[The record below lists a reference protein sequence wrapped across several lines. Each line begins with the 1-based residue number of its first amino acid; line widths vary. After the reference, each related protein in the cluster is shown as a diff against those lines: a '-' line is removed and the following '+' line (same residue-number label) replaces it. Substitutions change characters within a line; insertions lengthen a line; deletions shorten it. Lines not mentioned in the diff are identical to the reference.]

1 MTMMVRHW
9 DTFRAAVVAD
19 RQRATSRLRTDETDF
34 LPAALEII
42 ERPVSPTA
50 RMTSW
55 VLMIALVISITWAT
69 FGRLDI
75 VVSAPGQVS
84 PSEDV
89 KIIQAADTG
98 VVRAIHVHDNQSVRA
113 GQPLIDLDPTVSA
126 ADVRQVEEGYEAA
139 ALDAAR
145 ARAMLS
151 ALDGHG
157 LRFVPPAG
165 TPADVVSTQVALAA
179 AELEAIVGAS
189 SMHGADRR
197 VAQAARAEAR
207 LRAVKLSE
215 SVAIVA
221 QEVAANAELLSKGYV
236 SKLRFLELQRQQS
249 ALIRDRD
256 IAFETSRK
264 ADAQIASADGTL
276 RQANG
281 DARAK
286 VLSALAKSETE
297 VRLRREELVR
307 VRHRTGL
314 QRLVSPIDGMVSQLA
329 VHTVGGVIEL
339 AKPIMVVVPS
349 AGRLIGQVKI
359 PTRDAGFVRV
369 GQPVAVKL
377 AAFPFTRYG
386 TARGRV
392 ESISPD
398 SIHDDTLGLVFIARI
413 AVERRISGRGGQ
425 PIALTPGMEITA
437 DIRTGRRSIMNF
449 LVSPLQEVLL
459 KAGRER

>member
-9 DTFRAAVVAD
+9 DTFRAAVAAD
-19 RQRATSRLRTDETDF
+19 RQRATSAFRTDETDF

-50 RMTSW
+50 RITAW
-55 VLMIALVISITWAT
+55 VLVIALAVAIAWAT

-75 VVSAPGQVS
+75 VVSAPGQVF
-84 PSEDV
+84 PSDDV

-98 VVRAIHVHDNQSVRA
+98 VVRAIHVHDNQPVRA
-113 GQPLIDLDPTVSA
+113 GQALVDLDPTVSA
-126 ADVRQVEEGYEAA
+126 ADVRQGEEGLKAA
-139 ALDAAR
+139 ELDAAR

-151 ALDGHG
+151 ALDGRG

-165 TPADVVSTQVALAA
+165 TPTDVASTQAALAR
-179 AELEAIVGAS
+179 AELEAVVGAS

-207 LRAVKLSE
+207 LQAVKLSE
-215 SVAIVA
+215 TVAIVA

-249 ALIRDRD
+249 ALLRDRD

-264 ADAQIASADGTL
+264 ADAQIASATGTL
-276 RQANG
+276 RHADG
-281 DARAK
+281 EARAR
-286 VLSALAKSETE
+286 VLAALAKSETE

-329 VHTVGGVIEL
+329 IHTVGGVVEL
-339 AKPIMVVVPS
+339 AKPVMVVVPS
-349 AGRLIGQVKI
+349 AGRLIAQVRI

-386 TARGRV
+386 TAHGRI
-392 ESISPD
+392 ESVSPD
-398 SIHDDTLGLVFIARI
+398 SIPDDKLGLVFVARV
-413 AVERRISGRGGQ
+413 AVERRLRGREGQ
-425 PIALTPGMEITA
+425 IIPLTPGMELTA
-437 DIRTGRRSIMNF
+437 DIRTGQRSILNF
-449 LVSPLQEVLL
+449 LVSPLQEVLA
-459 KAGRER
+459 KAGHER

>member
-1 MTMMVRHW
+1 
-9 DTFRAAVVAD
+9 
-19 RQRATSRLRTDETDF
+19 
-34 LPAALEII
+34 
-42 ERPVSPTA
+42 
-50 RMTSW
+50 
-55 VLMIALVISITWAT
+55 
-69 FGRLDI
+69 
-75 VVSAPGQVS
+75 
-84 PSEDV
+84 
-89 KIIQAADTG
+89 
-98 VVRAIHVHDNQSVRA
+98 
-113 GQPLIDLDPTVSA
+113 
-126 ADVRQVEEGYEAA
+126 
-139 ALDAAR
+139 
-145 ARAMLS
+145 MLS

-207 LRAVKLSE
+207 LQAVKLSE

-264 ADAQIASADGTL
+264 ADAQIAFADGTL
-276 RQANG
+276 RQADG
-281 DARAK
+281 DARAR
-286 VLSALAKSETE
+286 VLNALAKSETE

-398 SIHDDTLGLVFIARI
+398 SIHDETLGLVFIARI
-413 AVERRISGRGGQ
+413 AVERRISGRGGE

-449 LVSPLQEVLL
+449 LVSPLQDVLL